1 MGLESFST
9 APKNKSSRLPEY
21 EAQSAEYKNPE
32 DIFSGDT
39 GADISP
45 KPVINP
51 SPGQE
56 TEQGNNNEAQ
66 LEVYLVRNEAI
77 DSVTKDINNQLA
89 SLHTEQEATLLMDT
103 STLDELLTK
112 RESLLQEKI
121 QASANYPGD
130 WTILLQNRML
140 EPVTKDRFIT
150 QKTSAMEHLQTGEP
164 DPDEV
169 GNKYGKR
176 YASHYQS
183 QIDNYDKRVADI
195 FNSTN
200 IEFDSS
206 RKYSLGHGNI
216 NEPGTVYL
224 NAESKKSGPL
234 TIRQK
239 NIIEAH
245 EKGHGLRDYQS
256 FSEKNEIQSVIDGE
270 ALAILTAER
279 SNEGVTGDERF
290 RPSYVT
296 AAEEIIERM
305 AQFKNYFGMS
315 ATDRFTGK
323 HLEHIRSYYVHDTGL
338 DNGVHDLLRCVT
350 PNTEPAFLSVIN
362 KYAI

>member
-1 MGLESFST
+1 MGLESFSI
-9 APKNKSSRLPEY
+9 APKNKSSRLPENG
-21 EAQSAEYKNPE
+21 AQSAEYKNPE

-45 KPVINP
+45 EPIINP

-66 LEVYLVRNEAI
+66 LELYLVRNEATAASIEDI
-77 DSVTKDINNQLA
+77 DNQLA

-130 WTILLQNRML
+130 WTSLLQNRML
-140 EPVTKDRFIT
+140 EPVTKGRFIA

-164 DPDEV
+164 DPSEM
-169 GNKYGKR
+169 GNKYSKR
-176 YASHYQS
+176 YAAHYQS
-183 QIDNYDKRVADI
+183 QIANYDERVVAI

-206 RKYSLGHGNI
+206 RKHSLGHGNI

-279 SNEGVTGDERF
+279 SNEGAAGDERF

-296 AAEEIIERM
+296 APEEIIERM

-323 HLEHIRSYYVHDTGL
+323 HLEHIRSHYVHDTGL

-350 PNTEPAFLSVIN
+350 PNTEAAFLSIIN
-362 KYAI
+362 KYPV